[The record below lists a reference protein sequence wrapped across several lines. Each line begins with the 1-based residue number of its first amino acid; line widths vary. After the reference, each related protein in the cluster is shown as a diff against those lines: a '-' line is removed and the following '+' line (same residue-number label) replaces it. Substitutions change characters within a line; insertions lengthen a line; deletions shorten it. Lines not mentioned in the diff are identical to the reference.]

1 MAIERINPAGINT
14 PVGYT
19 HVVKASGGTTV
30 YIAGQVAAD
39 ASGNV
44 VGAGDLAAQT
54 RQVLTNLQTALAAA
68 GGGFGDVVK
77 MTTFIVNYTPEMR
90 ATYRTVRGESIT
102 GDLPASTLVGVQV
115 LAAPDY
121 LIEIEAIAVIG
132 G

>member
-1 MAIERINPAGINT
+1 MAIERINPAGIST

-19 HVVKASGGTTV
+19 HVVKATGGTTV

-44 VGAGDLAAQT
+44 VGVGDLTAQT

-68 GGGFGDVVK
+68 GGGFSDVVK

-90 ATYRTVRGESIT
+90 TAYRTVRGEFIT
-102 GDLPASTLVGVQV
+102 DDLPASTLVGVQA

-132 G
+132 

>member
-1 MAIERINPAGINT
+1 MAIERINPAGIST

-19 HVVKASGGTTV
+19 HVVKATGGTTV

-54 RQVLTNLQTALAAA
+54 RQVLTNLKTALAAA

-90 ATYRTVRGESIT
+90 AAYRAVRGEFVT
-102 GDLPASTLVGVQV
+102 GDLPASTLVGVQA

>member
-19 HVVKASGGTTV
+19 HVVKATGGTTV
-30 YIAGQVAAD
+30 YISGQVAAD
-39 ASGNV
+39 AGGNV

-54 RQVLTNLQTALAAA
+54 RQVLTNLKTALAAA

-90 ATYRTVRGESIT
+90 AAYRTVRGEFVT
-102 GDLPASTLVGVQV
+102 GDLPASTLVGVQA

>member
-1 MAIERINPAGINT
+1 MAIERINPADINT

-19 HVVKASGGTTV
+19 HVVKATGGTTV

-44 VGAGDLAAQT
+44 VGLGDLAAQT
-54 RQVLTNLQTALAAA
+54 RQVLTNLRTALTAA

-90 ATYRTVRGESIT
+90 AAYRTVRGEFIT
-102 GDLPASTLVGVQV
+102 GDLPASTLVGVQA

-121 LIEIEAIAVIG
+121 LIEIEAVAVIG